1 LLQDNFS
8 GQIVPDDLTNIQVEN
23 FEPNLT
29 AHVQPNDQGIICC
42 FKAHYRSSFIQHAID
57 CYDDGVTPA
66 DIYEINQLQAMRL
79 AATAWYQVDTTTIRN
94 CWHKSG
100 ILPEFS
106 LTPIQPPAVP
116 ISALIHNA
124 SLPEDSIK
132 HAENN
137 VQDALDKL
145 ITRGALQ
152 VKNQID
158 IESLLNPRIEVQ
170 TTEEVSDEEIYQ
182 AVIDAK
188 KAQENME
195 INGRDDIGTDAHVE
209 PHPTLH
215 EVLQAA
221 SVLGRYIEESNDP
234 NACKLESILLIPPP
248 VAGFSIQK
256 HGTNDNSQLF
266 LLSIAYISL
275 GLLRIPQ
282 YIEI

>member
-1 LLQDNFS
+1 VN
-8 GQIVPDDLTNIQVEN
+8 
-23 FEPNLT
+23 
-29 AHVQPNDQGIICC
+29 
-42 FKAHYRSSFIQHAID
+42 
-57 CYDDGVTPA
+57 
-66 DIYEINQLQAMRL
+66 
-79 AATAWYQVDTTTIRN
+79 TTTIHN

-106 LTPIQPPAVP
+106 LTPIQPPVVP
-116 ISALIHNA
+116 ISALIHND

-137 VQDALDKL
+137 VQDALDEL

-152 VKNQID
+152 VKNWMD

-182 AVIDAK
+182 AGIDTK

-209 PHPTLH
+209 PCPTLH

-234 NACKLESILLIPPP
+234 MHVS
-248 VAGFSIQK
+248 
-256 HGTNDNSQLF
+256 
-266 LLSIAYISL
+266 
-275 GLLRIPQ
+275 
-282 YIEI
+282 